1 VSPACR
7 RWNVRPKLTEAELT
21 RWPDLP
27 RLVVQL
33 LHNRGV
39 SDPDHMRRFLDCEPL
54 GATDPLALRGMAEGV
69 TRLQA
74 AIRAGEPIAI
84 FGDYD
89 ADGVTAAALLTQALR
104 ALGATLRPQPYIP
117 DRVEEGYGLNDAALE
132 KLASE
137 GMRVV
142 ITVDCGVRSVKEAAT
157 ARALGLDLIITDHH
171 TPGEVLPEAV
181 AVINPKQPGC
191 AYPFKQLAGV
201 GVAYKLAQALHQA
214 HGREPTDEAWLD
226 LVALGT
232 VADVAPLV
240 DENRALVA
248 RGLAGIKQQPPLG
261 LKKLMETAGLAEESV
276 TSHTIGYI
284 LAPRLNAAGRL
295 ESAYSAYELLMTEDE
310 ATATALA
317 HQLHQHN
324 IDRQQ
329 RTRDEVEAARRII
342 ETDGGASPIYVV
354 AEPHFEEGIVGLVA
368 GRLTEEFYRPVLV
381 ARRGPD
387 LTRGSA
393 RSIPEFHI
401 TRALDECADLLVRHG
416 GHSAAAGFTVATQ
429 SLEAL
434 QERLLEIAAREMD
447 VRTLEPTLDI
457 DADLNLRAMDRA
469 AVEDVLTAR
478 KAGVQDLSEPL
489 SVRAATGIQVLEDL
503 DRLNPHGAGNP
514 QPVFASYGLA
524 VRRRKTVG
532 KDGCH
537 LRLDLHDGRQTWEAI
552 CFNGAD
558 LCGQPGERVD
568 VAYRLGTNDWDG
580 RRHLQLLLE
589 DVRHSD

>member
-1 VSPACR
+1 VSPPCR
-7 RWNVRPKLTEAELT
+7 QWRVRPKLAEAELA
-21 RWPDLP
+21 RWPDLN

-39 SDPDHMRRFLDCEPL
+39 CDPDQMRRFLGCEPL
-54 GATDPLALRGMAEGV
+54 GATDPFALRGIAEGV
-69 TRLQA
+69 ERLQA
-74 AIRAGEPIAI
+74 AIRAGEPIAV

-89 ADGVTAAALLTQALR
+89 ADGVTAAALVTQALR

-132 KLASE
+132 QLAGE

-142 ITVDCGVRSVKEAAT
+142 VTVDCGIRSVHEAAT

-181 AVINPKQPGC
+181 AVINPRQPGC
-191 AYPFKQLAGV
+191 TYPFKQLAGV
-201 GVAYKLAQALHQA
+201 GVAYKLAQALHRA
-214 HGREPTDEAWLD
+214 HGREASEDEWLD

-232 VADVAPLV
+232 VADLSPLL

-248 RGLAGIKQQPPLG
+248 RGLARINSQPRLG
-261 LKKLMETAGLAEESV
+261 VRKLMETAGLREGAV
-276 TSHTIGYI
+276 TSHSIGYV

-295 ESAYSAYELLMTEDE
+295 ESAYKAYDLLMAEDE

-317 HQLHQHN
+317 QLLHQHN

-329 RTRDEVEAARRII
+329 RTREGVESARRLI
-342 ETDGGASPIYVV
+342 EADGGAGLVYVI

-368 GRLTEEFYRPVLV
+368 GRLTDEFYRPVLV
-381 ARRGPD
+381 AHRGPE

-416 GHSAAAGFTVATQ
+416 GHTAAAGFTLPTPN
-429 SLEAL
+429 LGAL
-434 QERLLEIAAREMD
+434 QQRLQEIAARELD
-447 VRTLEPTLDI
+447 GRTLVPTLDI
-457 DADLNLRAMDRA
+457 DAELNLRALDRSA
-469 AVEDVLTAR
+469 IEDVLTAR
-478 KAGVQDLSEPL
+478 MAGVQCRSE
-489 SVRAATGIQVLEDL
+489 SSRARAAAGVEILDALDGLRPYGI
-503 DRLNPHGAGNP
+503 ANP
-514 QPVFASYGLA
+514 QPLFASYGLT
-524 VRRRKTVG
+524 VQRRRTMG
-532 KDGCH
+532 RDGCH
-537 LRLDLHDGRQTWEAI
+537 LKLELDDGRQTWEAV

-558 LCGQPGERVD
+558 LCGRPGERVD

-580 RRHLQLLLE
+580 RRRLQLLVE
-589 DVRHSD
+589 DVNVK